1 MSTKKK
7 YEENYE
13 RIFAK
18 KQAYDSIFRKTKK
31 NESYTHGGIKCL
43 VDGCGI

>member
-1 MSTKKK
+1 MSNKDSGKGDKPRPVNKKK

-18 KQAYDSIFRKTKK
+18 KQAYDSIFRKTK
-31 NESYTHGGIKCL
+31 E
-43 VDGCGI
+43 